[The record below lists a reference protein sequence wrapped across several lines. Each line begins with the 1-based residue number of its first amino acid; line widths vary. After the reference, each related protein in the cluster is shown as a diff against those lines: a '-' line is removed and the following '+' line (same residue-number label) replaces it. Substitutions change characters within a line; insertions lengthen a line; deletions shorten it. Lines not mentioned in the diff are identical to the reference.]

1 MDKDDLRGAND
12 LDLVYS
18 GLDSIMSDA
27 LDETISTAT
36 RENCSLRIAA
46 YLNAIK
52 RIHVH
57 YEMLGFTI

>member
-1 MDKDDLRGAND
+1 MRGAED
-12 LDLVYS
+12 VDLVYS

-27 LDETISTAT
+27 LQETVETSEKEKVT
-36 RENCSLRIAA
+36 LRIAA

-57 YEMLGFTI
+57 YEMLGITI